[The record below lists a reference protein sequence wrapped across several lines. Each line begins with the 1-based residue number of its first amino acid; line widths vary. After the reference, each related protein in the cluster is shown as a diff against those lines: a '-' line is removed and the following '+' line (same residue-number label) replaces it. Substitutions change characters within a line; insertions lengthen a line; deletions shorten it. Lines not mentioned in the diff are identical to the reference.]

1 MFLLDSLLLW
11 IIVLKGIVQ
20 GVNLSIGFGNS
31 FTAEAVKV
39 GKFKGLNFFIVLSK
53 LNDNAIKFLNCF
65 LGNLQS
71 GFHLNGKLFNFLMFD
86 QSFFMLTASTQAT
99 APLKPACPWTAG
111 R

>member
-1 MFLLDSLLLW
+1 
-11 IIVLKGIVQ
+11 
-20 GVNLSIGFGNS
+20 
-31 FTAEAVKV
+31 V

-99 APLKPACPWTAG
+99 APLKPACP
-111 R
+111 